1 MPNDPMTDI
10 QNSFFIECEDL
21 LEDLQDALEKMGIGT
36 EDSETLNVVFRAVH
50 SIKGGAG
57 AFGMH
62 DLVAFTHRFETVL
75 EELRCGRIE
84 AHGSAVQPFFQA
96 ADILHDH
103 VHSARDNTPPPAKSE
118 ATLLAL
124 ESLTNITPSVDDLD
138 LGFAPVGLDLVLPDI
153 GANAS
158 DAGIVELIPVS
169 VAKIDVADDNICT
182 NQTAWKVCFAPQV
195 GLYESGNETAHLLR
209 SLSNMGEAFI
219 TCQIPTDLEL
229 TEICAEINRLKWN
242 VGLIGD
248 ITREEIEEVF
258 NFVAD
263 VCDIEITEATQEDL
277 QNFFQCS
284 ANISVNIVSTE
295 ILKNSAPRTP
305 NLANA
310 PDLLAPPIP
319 ASDKGAAEAA
329 PITVRVD
336 LEKIDRLIN
345 LVGELVINQAM
356 LSQSVSLTGL
366 TNAEVTA
373 GLEAFMT
380 LTRDIQDS
388 VMSVR
393 AQPVK
398 PLFQRMS
405 RIVREASASV
415 GKSVRLKTEGENT
428 EVDKIVIER
437 LADPLTHMIRNA
449 VDHGLEPPAI
459 RLAAGKPHEGQITLS
474 AYHRAGRIMIDVSDD
489 GGGINRPQI
498 QSIAMAKGLIAEG
511 AILTDTEIDNILFLP
526 GFSTAKTV
534 SALSGRGVGMDVI
547 KSAITAL
554 GGRIS
559 ITSEVGVGTTM
570 SISLPLTLAVL
581 DGMIVTAA
589 GQTLVIP
596 LSAIIETAAL
606 SPEEIE
612 PVGSQYELLQMR
624 GNLLPVVD
632 LAERLGLRAPGEI
645 NRNGIALLTA
655 LENGRCA
662 ALIVDTILEQRQ
674 VVVKGLS
681 TVFGPIPGVA
691 AATILGDGRI
701 ALILDPA
708 DLMHKTRSAPVDI
721 ALGEWS
727 P

>member
-1 MPNDPMTDI
+1 MPNDPMADI
-10 QNSFFIECEDL
+10 RNSFFLECEDL
-21 LEDLQDALEKMGIGT
+21 LEGLQDALEEMESGT
-36 EDSETLNVVFRAVH
+36 ADSETVNVVFRAVH

-62 DLVAFTHRFETVL
+62 DLAAFAHRFETVL

-84 AHGSAVQPFFQA
+84 AHGSAVRPFFQA
-96 ADILHDH
+96 ADLLHDH
-103 VHSARDNTPPPAKSE
+103 VHSARDETPPPAQSE

-124 ESLTNITPSVDDLD
+124 EALTDITPSLENLD
-138 LGFAPVGLDLVLPDI
+138 LGFAAIGLNLDFPDI
-153 GANAS
+153 VASAS
-158 DAGIVELIPVS
+158 DAGIAEFIPVR
-169 VAKIDVADDNICT
+169 VAQIEVADANICT
-182 NQTAWKVCFAPQV
+182 NQTAWKVCFTPRA
-195 GLYESGNETAHLLR
+195 GLYESGNEAAHLLR
-209 SLSNMGEAFI
+209 SLSNMGEALI

-229 TEICAEINRLKWN
+229 TEICAEVPRLTWN

-248 ITREEIEEVF
+248 ITREEIEEIF
-258 NFVAD
+258 DFVSD
-263 VCDIEITEATQEDL
+263 ICDIKIAEADQGDTKNL
-277 QNFFQCS
+277 FLCS
-284 ANISVNIVSTE
+284 AEPPTNTEKAELPEIFAQQSLSPVNI
-295 ILKNSAPRTP
+295 
-305 NLANA
+305 
-310 PDLLAPPIP
+310 PDLLSCPTPTA
-319 ASDKGAAEAA
+319 DKGSAEVA

-336 LEKIDRLIN
+336 LAKIDRLVN

-356 LSQSVSLTGL
+356 LSQSVSLTGPA
-366 TNAEVTA
+366 NAEITA

-415 GKSVRLKTEGENT
+415 GKIVRLKTKGENT
-428 EVDKIVIER
+428 EVDKTIIER

-449 VDHGLEPPAI
+449 VDHGLETPEV
-459 RLAAGKPHEGQITLS
+459 RLAALKPPEGQITLT

-489 GGGINRPQI
+489 GGGINRPKI
-498 QSIAMAKGLIAEG
+498 QAIATKKGLIVEG
-511 AILTDTEIDNILFLP
+511 AILTDAEIDNLLFLP
-526 GFSTAKTV
+526 GFSTADTV
-534 SALSGRGVGMDVI
+534 STLSGRGVGLDVV
-547 KSAITAL
+547 KSTITAL

-559 ITSEVGVGTTM
+559 ITSEARVGTTM

-596 LSAIIETAAL
+596 LSAIVETAAL
-606 SPEEIE
+606 SPEEIK
-612 PVGSQYELLQMR
+612 PVGSQCELLQVR
-624 GNLLPVVD
+624 GKLLPLID
-632 LAERLGLRAPGEI
+632 LAERLGFRASGEI

-655 LENGRCA
+655 QENGRYA
-662 ALIVDTILEQRQ
+662 ALVVDTILEQRQ
-674 VVVKGLS
+674 VVIKGLS
-681 TVFGPIPGVA
+681 TLFGQVPGVA

-708 DLMHKTRSAPVDI
+708 DLMMKTRSAPIDI
-721 ALGEWS
+721 ALAG
-727 P
+727 